1 VSIFPGKSYSS
12 FIIREFIIV
21 LIVSIIFILGLS
33 FIVRIIQDIDKYKEF
48 TFTQVIIIRLLEAP
62 LIIIRECLLASCMFA
77 SVFTMAKLSKNKEI
91 LALRSCG
98 VSVYKIITPLIVV
111 GFLIFLFSIFFED
124 KVVVKSLVMK
134 DKYRDNL
141 RGDEQRVYTSDR
153 SNIIVFGENNV
164 IYKIDKYLSGNKEM
178 SGIMIIQKEKG
189 RKVAYRIDAEAASWD
204 GSRWVFY
211 NGVYRTFGE
220 NGAIVDREVFSEFK
234 TDIKD
239 DPKYFGRESRNIVN
253 MTLVEGYKYITML
266 RKMGFNYRKILTK
279 YHRKIATSFTF
290 FLVIIIGLA
299 LGSMP
304 FKNAL
309 VISFSMTLGIVL
321 VFFFIIEIGYTFGST
336 GKIPPVMGGW
346 IGNIIFLALCIFLM
360 RKLRV

>member
-1 VSIFPGKSYSS
+1 MSFFPGKTYSS
-12 FIIREFIIV
+12 FIIREFIIAF
-21 LIVSIIFILGLS
+21 IVSIIFILGLS
-33 FIVRIIQDIDKYKEF
+33 FIVRVIQEIDKYKEF
-48 TFTQVIIIRLLEAP
+48 TVTQVIIIRLLEAP
-62 LIIIRECLLASCMFA
+62 VIIMRECLLASSMFA
-77 SVFTMAKLSKNKEI
+77 SVFTMAKLSKNNEI

-111 GFLIFLFSIFFED
+111 GFLIFLLSILFED

-134 DKYRDNL
+134 DKYRDYL
-141 RGDEQRVYTSDR
+141 RGNEQRVYTKDR

-164 IYKIDKYLSGNKEM
+164 IYKIDRYLSGKEEM
-178 SGIMIIQKEKG
+178 SGVMIIQKMKG
-189 RKVAYRIDAEAASWD
+189 SKIAYRIDAESAGWD

-211 NGVYRTFGE
+211 NGVYRSFSE
-220 NGAIVDREVFSEFK
+220 NGSIDDREVFSEFK
-234 TDIKD
+234 TDIRDK
-239 DPKYFGRESRNIVN
+239 PRYFGRETRNIIN
-253 MTLVEGYKYITML
+253 MTLKDGYKYITML
-266 RKMGFNYRKILTK
+266 RKMGFDYKKNLTK

-309 VISFSMTLGIVL
+309 VVSFSMTLGIVL
-321 VFFFIIEIGYTFGST
+321 VFFFIIEIGYTFGKS
-336 GKIPPVMGGW
+336 GKIPPAMGGW
-346 IGNIIFLALCIFLM
+346 IGNIIFLVLCVYLM